1 MHDCGTNIIRDY
13 LLGHATGEGFTSFSP
28 HHLKFYGGYMA
39 RPKGITKAVQSDR
52 RIIAMMDELKKRVSD
67 DVVEA
72 YQVMTSV
79 MRDTSASATARK
91 GAAETVIKLHNAFYK
106 EATGE
111 NQDNVGEESE
121 QLPIA
126 ANGNLLRLSFEGDD

>member
-1 MHDCGTNIIRDY
+1 
-13 LLGHATGEGFTSFSP
+13 
-28 HHLKFYGGYMA
+28 MA

-52 RIIAMMDELKKRVSD
+52 RIIAMMDEIKKRVSD

-72 YQVMTSV
+72 YKVMTSI

-106 EATGE
+106 EAIGE
-111 NQDNVGEESE
+111 PTEVIDDDKE

-126 ANGNLLRLSFEGDD
+126 ANGNILRLSFDGDD